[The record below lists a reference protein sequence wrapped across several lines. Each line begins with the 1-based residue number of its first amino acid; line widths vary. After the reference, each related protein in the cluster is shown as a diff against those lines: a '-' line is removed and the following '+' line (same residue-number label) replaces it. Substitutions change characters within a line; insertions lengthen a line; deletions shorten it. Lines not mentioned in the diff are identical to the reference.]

1 MTPSESEALIEQYD
15 NVSYNRSMVSSSDT
29 QPLEKQIKQHGMV
42 YMESKTLLYIF
53 SPAASQNFEEKVL
66 KKLSN
71 AETITTLRFHEIDF
85 SDKKKEAFDFGGEI
99 SCLLQKYLPK
109 LQIIS
114 VRWMAVKQFQLVDIM
129 SIKDVSLTD
138 PQYQDDHFELRLPYL
153 KVLSLECC
161 SGPDPHKFAA
171 SLIQCPRIEVFF
183 SHKYRQDLDRLPTLY
198 LPSCLRFCMRRA
210 DCLRKLHLYAPRIT
224 TLNLDANYD
233 LSDFKL
239 IQRGKQSMN
248 AFNLKA
254 GEEESKFNLS
264 IVNAVLSRNCK
275 KYLTEHPRVLSVAGN
290 SSEEEQDDCVIC

>member
-1 MTPSESEALIEQYD
+1 MTPSEAETLIEQYD
-15 NVSYNRSMVSSSDT
+15 NVSYNRAVTSSSDT
-29 QPLEKQIKQHGMV
+29 RPLEEQIKKLGVV
-42 YMESKTLLYIF
+42 YMESNALLYII
-53 SPAASQNFEEKVL
+53 SPTASQNFEENVL
-66 KKLSN
+66 KKLRN

-85 SDKKKEAFDFGGEI
+85 SDDQKEAFDFSGAV
-99 SCLLQKYLPK
+99 SSLLKTYLPK
-109 LQIIS
+109 LQIVS
-114 VRWMAVKQFQLVDIM
+114 VQWMAVKQFQLMDIM
-129 SIKDVSLTD
+129 TITEVSLTD

-153 KVLSLECC
+153 KELSLECC
-161 SGPDPHKFAA
+161 SGPDPRKFAA
-171 SLIQCPRIEVFF
+171 SLIQCPRIELFF
-183 SHKYRQDLDRLPTLY
+183 SHKYWCDEDRFPTLY

-248 AFNLKA
+248 NFNLKP

-275 KYLTEHPRVLSVAGN
+275 RYLTQHPRVLSIAGN
-290 SSEEEQDDCVIC
+290 SSEEEQDCAIC